1 MEQEEDP
8 CSYWAWQTGFYDEMH
23 FAEGHSSAW
32 ASVDPFAV
40 ASVGTGNC
48 LQNSVTRFAD
58 LEQESSQA
66 YWPSAV
72 GSYPCS
78 HTVGVWQQ
86 SAVVAAEASQSVAEE
101 QVAPSSGESVLM
113 DCVDAQYA
121 ACGLQDPE
129 HPWDLVEPYCVVLS
143 YASNSL

>member
-1 MEQEEDP
+1 MEKERLGPTVFVEAEQAAS
-8 CSYWAWQTGFYDEMH
+8 CSADAGGIAAAAVRASAALVELPA
-23 FAEGHSSAW
+23 FA
-32 ASVDPFAV
+32 AV
-40 ASVGTGNC
+40 
-48 LQNSVTRFAD
+48 F
-58 LEQESSQA
+58 
-66 YWPSAV
+66 
-72 GSYPCS
+72 
-78 HTVGVWQQ
+78 
-86 SAVVAAEASQSVAEE
+86 AVVAAEASQSVAEE